1 MNIKEQLERW
11 IERASNDSVEK
22 WFKDNGWVATESKVI
37 PSVAAYK
44 AGANDIAELLLIAV
58 SVDFD
63 NLHYDNPNVREDAY
77 NKGVSDCMRR
87 YNKALAKIQEK
98 IKG

>member
-1 MNIKEQLERW
+1 MNIKEQLEQY

-37 PSVAAYK
+37 PSIAAYK
-44 AGANDIAELLLIAV
+44 AGANEMKELLLIAV
-58 SVDFD
+58 RALKD
-63 NLHYDNPNVREDAY
+63 
-77 NKGVSDCMRR
+77 DCFCEFQDI
-87 YNKALAKIQEK
+87 YAVKPVLLKQCEYCKALAEIQEK